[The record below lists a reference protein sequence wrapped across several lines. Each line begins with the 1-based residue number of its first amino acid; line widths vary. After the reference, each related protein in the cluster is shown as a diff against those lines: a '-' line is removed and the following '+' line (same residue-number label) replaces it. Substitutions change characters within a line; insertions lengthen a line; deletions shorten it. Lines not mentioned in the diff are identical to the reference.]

1 MEKKELSLIILGI
14 VAVIAV
20 VGLVMLFKSAMSGAN
35 IYTPYPQAYT
45 YANTQEDPWPYSTG
59 TYQGGVPEQPAYAN
73 GVETWPSIPVEQ
85 GRTVYGTGEG
95 LVYRDWNRRREPER
109 TTVALKDICDALARL
124 GEVPQDHTWE
134 ASTTQI
140 NKEGIAMGRSCV
152 INPRNNDPGGSAI
165 AYCCQPP
172 GA

>member
-20 VGLVMLFKSAMSGAN
+20 VGLVMLFKSAMSGA
-35 IYTPYPQAYT
+35 YTYAPYPPAYS
-45 YANTQEDPWPYSTG
+45 YANTQEDPWPYATG
-59 TYQGGVPEQPAYAN
+59 TYKGGVPEKPAYLE
-73 GVETWPSIPVEQ
+73 GVETWPGIQVEP
-85 GRTVYGTGEG
+85 GRVVYGTGEG

-109 TTVALKDICDALARL
+109 TAVAWRDQCDALARL

-134 ASTTQI
+134 ASLTQI
-140 NKEGIAMGRSCV
+140 NREGSAMGRSCV
-152 INPRNNDPGGSAI
+152 VNPRNDQPGGSAI